1 MSDGLQNGRLK
12 LLDGVKIVSL
22 SAFLIGP
29 AAAQYL
35 ADMGADVVKVEE
47 PSRGPHERHW
57 SGADTYLNGVS
68 AFFLMSNR
76 NVRSVAV
83 DLKTEEGRAI
93 AIDLCRGADAV
104 ITNFRPPVTE
114 RLGLDYESLRAENP
128 SLVYAC
134 ATGYGSDSPYR
145 DLPGQDLLLQ
155 AMMGMAASTGT
166 DGPPV
171 AAGSAVVDQHAA
183 ALLAMGVLAALFH
196 RALTGEGQR
205 VEVTMAQSAIDLQ
218 AEAYTYQMNGS
229 DLRRPDHGLATTFH
243 EAPYGFYEVTDGYVA
258 LSISPLALISE
269 ALGDPE
275 QLEPYLDPALRFSE
289 RAAIYDALSPLV
301 ADYSKEELVSLL
313 REHGVWCAPV
323 NSFEDAIAD
332 PAVMHL
338 SPFAEFAHEE
348 AGQVRVPGLP
358 LRFSSG
364 AAEVTRVPP
373 DLGEHTDEVLESLGY
388 DEDRVAALR
397 GEGVIR

>member
-1 MSDGLQNGRLK
+1 MKDGVDTEPLK
-12 LLDGVKIVSL
+12 LLDGVKIVSF

-57 SGADTYLNGVS
+57 SGADTYLNGIS

-76 NVRSVAV
+76 NVRSIAI
-83 DLKTEEGRAI
+83 DLKSDEGRGV
-93 AIDLCRGADAV
+93 AIDLCRGADVV
-104 ITNFRPPVTE
+104 ITNFRPPVME

-134 ATGYGSDSPYR
+134 ATGYGSDGPYR

-166 DGPPV
+166 EGPPV

-183 ALLAMGVLAALFH
+183 ALLAMGVLSALFH
-196 RALTGEGQR
+196 RAVTGEGQR

-218 AEAYTYQMNGS
+218 AEAYTYQMNGNN
-229 DLRRPDHGLATTFH
+229 LRRPDHGLATTFH

-258 LSISPLALISE
+258 LSISPLATISE
-269 ALGDPE
+269 ALDDPP

-313 REHGVWCAPV
+313 RGHGVWCAPV
-323 NSFEDAIAD
+323 NSFEEAIAD
-332 PAVMHL
+332 PAVEHL
-338 SPFAEFAHEE
+338 SPFAEFDHAE

-358 LRFSSG
+358 LAFSSG
-364 AAEVTRVPP
+364 AAGVTRVPP

-388 DEDRVAALR
+388 DEDRVAELR